1 MSWTDDIRCLF
12 CDGKLPLY
20 RKITD
25 GQFCSAAHRKAYWQE
40 HERLAVERLHQ
51 THDSLRAYRP
61 PGAIEAILGHQAPA
75 DASVD
80 AEDPFGSRFAV
91 PESVETQAGYEP
103 EVHSWLQ
110 PEPQAASEDEVH
122 SWLQPELQGVLEP
135 ELQGHSQLEIQGAA
149 EPEMQGPPEVQ
160 EKEPE
165 SIHGDAGAEFR
176 VPPSADFV
184 HTRLEM
190 RPDLWSSAAIADPVE
205 YEMGPE
211 PVLAEQDA
219 GSVERQP
226 EPAGPSATFTADQI
240 SAAEPADSFLGNAF
254 LREALLKYVAPLEAP
269 TAQAA
274 QSLAL
279 APCPQEGE
287 LQRLLEESEARE
299 AEEAVAAEDAKV
311 PGLQKKYAM
320 SRPAA
325 RDRGSAQKREAAPL
339 SAKTAASACEIPSLP
354 VPLLNAEPAP
364 GTLLRTAPSQGDRA
378 ARWRGTPAGNLRAL
392 ENVPRASEA
401 LQFDL
406 TVPALRP
413 RLRLAR
419 GTRYVVQ
426 TRSSAAPVA
435 EPAPAVFPPGT
446 PDIALPQR
454 NAAIAAASRPRKAAN
469 VPVQSKSLSKAT
481 RPSRR
486 PGQSPTPDPA
496 LPEAA
501 VPVPEAAGL
510 LPLKFAPGAAKPAAH
525 PFTGPLSYGLIP
537 QPPHT
542 ELMHPVSKL
551 EPLDEKPIS
560 DAMPPPP
567 AEAGATPPD
576 TLHKAHIWTHAADFL
591 RHAPRDLK
599 TLVFAIPILL
609 GLALHPSLP
618 KVRVTAPPSANGIP
632 RTVEH
637 AINEQLVSVRQTMA
651 DRAGVALEEDFRTG
665 LDSWASRNDATAE
678 WSFDATGFVRPGPLA
693 LYRPS
698 LGLTDY
704 QFQFLGMIDQK
715 ALSWVVRAADFEN
728 YYVIKLT
735 VLKPGPLPTVGIT
748 RYAVV
753 NGRADSRVD
762 TLAPLDARPDML
774 YRVRM
779 DVQGNQY
786 VLTIQGQIVDVWS
799 ESRLQHGG
807 VGFFSA
813 RGEESRIRWV
823 QVTHQYDMLGRLC
836 AYLAPYNI
844 LSTNG
849 SW

>member
-61 PGAIEAILGHQAPA
+61 PGAIEAILGHQAST
-75 DASVD
+75 DASID
-80 AEDPFGSRFAV
+80 ADDPFESRFAV
-91 PESVETQAGYEP
+91 PVSNEAQAGYEP

-110 PEPQAASEDEVH
+110 PELQAASEDEVH
-122 SWLQPELQGVLEP
+122 SWLQPELQGLP
-135 ELQGHSQLEIQGAA
+135 QPEIQVAA
-149 EPEMQGPPEVQ
+149 QPEIQSLSEPGIQGPPEIQ

-165 SIHGDAGAEFR
+165 SIHADAEAQSP

-184 HTRLEM
+184 YTRLEL
-190 RPDLWSSAAIADPVE
+190 RPDLWSSAAIPDPVE

-211 PVLAEQDA
+211 PVLAHQDSEPA
-219 GSVERQP
+219 ERQP
-226 EPAGPSATFTADQI
+226 IPAGAAEMFTADKI

-254 LREALLKYVAPLEAP
+254 LREALLKYVAPLEAS
-269 TAQAA
+269 TAPAA

-279 APCPQEGE
+279 AAWPQGGE
-287 LQRLLEESEARE
+287 LQRLLEASEARE

-311 PGLQKKYAM
+311 PELQKKYAM
-320 SRPAA
+320 SRPSA
-325 RDRGSAQKREAAPL
+325 RDCASAQKGEAAPL
-339 SAKTAASACEIPSLP
+339 PPKTVSSAFEIPSLP

-364 GTLLRTAPSQGDRA
+364 GALLRTPPSQGDRA
-378 ARWRGTPAGNLRAL
+378 AQWRGTPAGNLRAL

-419 GTRYVVQ
+419 GTRYAVQ
-426 TRSSAAPVA
+426 TRSSAVPAA

-454 NAAIAAASRPRKAAN
+454 KATVAAAVSASKRAAKS
-469 VPVQSKSLSKAT
+469 PVQSKSLSKAT
-481 RPSRR
+481 VPA
-486 PGQSPTPDPA
+486 QDPTLPEAAAPV
-496 LPEAA
+496 PEAA

-510 LPLKFAPGAAKPAAH
+510 LPLKFAPGSAKPAVH

-537 QPPHT
+537 QPPRT

-567 AEAGATPPD
+567 GEAGAQPES
-576 TLHKAHIWTHAADFL
+576 LHKAHIWTHAADFL

-632 RTVEH
+632 KTVEH
-637 AINEQLVSVRQTMA
+637 ALSEQLVSVRQTMA
-651 DRAGVALEEDFRTG
+651 DRAGVALEEDFRSG
-665 LDSWASRNDATAE
+665 LDAWASRNDATAE

-762 TLAPLDARPDML
+762 TLAPIDARPDML

-779 DVQGNQY
+779 DVQG
-786 VLTIQGQIVDVWS
+786 TS
-799 ESRLQHGG
+799 MS
-807 VGFFSA
+807 
-813 RGEESRIRWV
+813 
-823 QVTHQYDMLGRLC
+823 
-836 AYLAPYNI
+836 
-844 LSTNG
+844 
-849 SW
+849 